1 MVIQH
6 GKIWL
11 NSGETMGNH
20 EKTKKKYMEKVI
32 VSGHPT
38 TVETEKKLSQVADVD
53 QELLDLVQV
62 LLLLA
67 DQYE

>member
-1 MVIQH
+1 
-6 GKIWL
+6 
-11 NSGETMGNH
+11 MGNH
-20 EKTKKKYMEKVI
+20 EKTKKKYMEKVII

>member
-1 MVIQH
+1 
-6 GKIWL
+6 
-11 NSGETMGNH
+11 
-20 EKTKKKYMEKVI
+20 MEKVI